1 MEGLELEILRTPFD
15 HNYIPAEDTRL
26 TTNFANIA
34 KESVGRPERLARM
47 LDLMGSRA
55 GKLLGE
61 AGRYSITIE
70 IIRVKI
76 RFADISTC
84 WFPMAEMLA
93 TRLHDLIHGRI
104 MPGLIGC
111 NYSSFVRDYDFNTLL
126 PRISRA
132 EASPKERRTFGDLH
146 GLLFKLPFRHHHS
159 GGVLDGP
166 AIVAISVGNGR
177 TYRRSGQQHPIL
189 GVRYELEGD
198 ESITSRYFARMG
210 LTPSYWMAPGSQAPL
225 AIYHEPGDLEQRDP
239 HEIAALVAVMDTF
252 EGIYRPEIYR
262 SCVPAGALYR
272 ADLDNTD
279 HCPPMWKYDR
289 TERDKVLGKKQAEI
303 VWREFLSPNAAA
315 LERLMVNYRHLLQT
329 GAIFPDPDPAS

>member
-1 MEGLELEILRTPFD
+1 MEGLEIEILRTPFD
-15 HNYIPAEDTRL
+15 HNYLPTEDTRL

-34 KESVGRPERLARM
+34 KDPAGRPERLARM
-47 LDLMGSRA
+47 LDLMGRRA
-55 GKLLGE
+55 GKLLGD
-61 AGRYSITIE
+61 ACRYSIAID
-70 IIRVKI
+70 IIRVNI

-84 WFPMAEMLA
+84 WFPMAEMLS
-93 TRLHDLIHGRI
+93 TRLHDLINGRT
-104 MPGLIGC
+104 MPGPIGC

-132 EASPKERRTFGDLH
+132 EASPKERCTFGDLH

-159 GGVLDGP
+159 GGVIDGP
-166 AIVAISVGNGR
+166 ALVAISVGNGR

-189 GVRYELEGD
+189 GMRYESEGD
-198 ESITSRYFARMG
+198 ESLTSRYFARMG
-210 LTPSYWMAPGSQAPL
+210 LTPSYWMASGSQAPL
-225 AIYHEPGDLEQRDP
+225 AIYHEPGDLEHRDP
-239 HEIAALVAVMDTF
+239 HEMAALISVMDTF

-262 SCVPAGALYR
+262 SRVPAGALFR

-279 HCPPMWKYDR
+279 YFPPLWKYCR

-315 LERLMVNYRHLLQT
+315 LERLMVNYRHLLPA
-329 GAIFPDPDPAS
+329 GAVFPNPDLAS